1 MSEKSTSKK
10 GLNKYVTIGIVA
22 VVVIVMA
29 TSVLFYG
36 STLATADGIAKGV
49 YIGNIDM
56 SGRSEEADFA
66 DIYSMENISA
76 DTTIQVEC
84 EEKAFEISAGQIGL
98 ETDVESAISSARSY
112 AKEGGFFKR
121 VYEALSARIFKKVFV
136 PEHKCDEQALM
147 AAIEE
152 NLEEK
157 IVPVTPYSVEIGKDE
172 IIVTNSTGGTGF
184 DKGDIAKRI
193 IEDIAD
199 GKIDNTIILNL
210 IELNAEPIDFEK
222 FEKEYKRA
230 PKDATYTENDGSYVF
245 TEEVVGIDFDSQ
257 NAKAIIEA
265 NAASTEPYSI
275 PAVIT
280 LPDVTVVDL
289 QAKFATDRLASYST
303 SFSSSDSNRAA
314 NVILAARK
322 INGVVLNPGERF
334 SYNKIVGPR
343 TVAAGFKIAHVYEGD
358 RVVDGVG
365 GGICQV
371 SSTLYNTVLL
381 ADLKIVSRTN
391 HSMPVA
397 YVPMGRDAT
406 VSYGAI
412 DFVFENNKKYPVK
425 IVAKSAN
432 RNLTIEIYGV
442 KQDDTVIEIVTEN
455 AGYIPYSTK
464 EVVDETLNS
473 GEKKIVK
480 NGSNGTI
487 VNTYKVYKKNGV
499 IIDKQHTSKSTYIPI
514 ARQINVGPANKEDKP
529 AQVPDEK
536 EPILPTP
543 TPDEPNT
550 DVPSTDEPSGDA
562 PYDTTSPE
570 EENSDKATGT
580 DNSNDSQADKENQEN
595 ASKESDKSSDQ
606 SEEITAPDGQAQS
619 HEDKTNTESDIGKSE
634 MSDKE
639 DVQ

>member
-1 MSEKSTSKK
+1 MSEKPTSKK
-10 GLNKYVTIGIVA
+10 SFNKYVTLGIVA
-22 VVVIVMA
+22 VIVIAIA

-36 STLATADGIAKGV
+36 SILATADGIAKGV
-49 YIGNIDM
+49 YIGEIDL
-56 SGRSEEADFA
+56 SGRNEQDDFA
-66 DIYSMENISA
+66 DIYSMENVNP
-76 DTTIQVEC
+76 DTAIPFQC
-84 EEKAFEISAGQIGL
+84 EGEVFEIPAGEIGL
-98 ETDVESAISSARSY
+98 ETDIDSALDSARSY
-112 AKEGGFFKR
+112 AKEGGLFKR
-121 VYEALSARIFKKVFV
+121 IYEALSARAFKKVFTPV
-136 PEHKCDEQALM
+136 HKCDEQALV
-147 AAIEE
+147 AAVEE
-152 NLEEK
+152 KLEGK
-157 IVPVTPYSVEIGKDE
+157 IVPITPYSVEIGKDE

-210 IELNAEPIDFEK
+210 IELNAEPIDFEQ

-280 LPDVTVVDL
+280 LPKVTVADL

-314 NVILAARK
+314 NVILAAKK

-464 EVVDETLNS
+464 EVVDESLKS

-499 IIDKQHTSKSTYIPI
+499 VIDKQHTSKSTYIPI
-514 ARQINVGPANKEDKP
+514 ARQVNVGPAKKEDKP
-529 AQVPDEK
+529 AQVPGNEN
-536 EPILPTP
+536 PSLPAP

>member
-49 YIGNIDM
+49 YIGNIDL

-199 GKIDNTIILNL
+199 GKIDNTIILTL
-210 IELNAEPIDFEK
+210 IELNAEPIDFEQ

-280 LPDVTVVDL
+280 LPKVTVADL

-371 SSTLYNTVLL
+371 SSTLYNSVLL

-580 DNSNDSQADKENQEN
+580 DNSNDSQADKGNQEN